1 MAAPDHVAWL
11 ANTGKVIET
20 VDGLKVN
27 VWKLH
32 HAADEAILSAW
43 AKHFRQHYCKD
54 TDLDDLIS
62 GTGLTKAE
70 FLTSIKFPDANVA
83 PGPSTRAGDFGE
95 ILVADFVEYV
105 LGYWCPREG
114 RYENRDNRS
123 VPSNGCDILGFKFA
137 TEEPWDEED
146 ELFLLES
153 KAGFKPTK
161 GNRIQQAIDGSIK
174 DMTREAMSL
183 NAIKQRLLRT
193 KRDDA
198 LKVERFQ
205 NANDRPF
212 KRISGA
218 VAVLEDDVLKNMEID
233 KSNGSNHPNVD
244 NLRLI
249 VISGVSMMDLVHA
262 LYERA
267 ANEA

>member
-1 MAAPDHVAWL
+1 MAVPSYIAWI
-11 ANTGKVIET
+11 ADTEEVIET
-20 VDGLKVN
+20 ADGMEIE
-27 VWKLH
+27 VWELNHVKNSS
-32 HAADEAILSAW
+32 ILSDW
-43 AKHFRQHYCKD
+43 ARHFRQHYCKD
-54 TDLDDLIS
+54 ADLKDLVS
-62 GTGLTKAE
+62 GTGLTSSE
-70 FLTSIKFPDANVA
+70 FLTSIKFPDATKA

-137 TEEPWDEED
+137 DDESWSKDD

-153 KAGFKPTK
+153 KVSLTPTK
-161 GNRIQQAIDGSIK
+161 KNRMQQAIDGSVK

-183 NAIKQRLLRT
+183 NAIKQRLLRINYG
-193 KRDDA
+193 DA
-198 LKVERFQ
+198 LKVQRFQ
-205 NANDRPF
+205 SINDRPF
-212 KRISGA
+212 RRISGA
-218 VAVLEDDVLKNMEID
+218 AAILEEGVM
-233 KSNGSNHPNVD
+233 KSMKIEESDCSEHPNAD

-249 VISGVSMMDLVHA
+249 IIKGVSLMSLMQE
-262 LYERA
+262 LYVRA

>member
-1 MAAPDHVAWL
+1 
-11 ANTGKVIET
+11 
-20 VDGLKVN
+20 
-27 VWKLH
+27 
-32 HAADEAILSAW
+32 
-43 AKHFRQHYCKD
+43 
-54 TDLDDLIS
+54 
-62 GTGLTKAE
+62 
-70 FLTSIKFPDANVA
+70 
-83 PGPSTRAGDFGE
+83 
-95 ILVADFVEYV
+95 
-105 LGYWCPREG
+105 
-114 RYENRDNRS
+114 
-123 VPSNGCDILGFKFA
+123 
-137 TEEPWDEED
+137 
-146 ELFLLES
+146 
-153 KAGFKPTK
+153 
-161 GNRIQQAIDGSIK
+161 
-174 DMTREAMSL
+174 MSL